1 MNRKK
6 IILFNITSRCNE
18 SCSFCL
24 KSSFLKKGLSDL
36 DLQEIKENYFFLKKS
51 NHISHVV
58 LTGGEPT
65 LHSNFLKI
73 LDFFESQNVDI
84 SLVTNLL
91 RISQSNYFFSKIK
104 PYFSKDKN
112 NRIIASVNHLP
123 SFSQKEKQR
132 ALGFIKILQNQLN
145 FGLTILIY
153 KENID
158 TLGELSLWL
167 RDNIERYYRGIFE
180 IELRFLYFS
189 ETPKDILI
197 DSLPKEKQV
206 APTVSDFLAPWS
218 NTDLPVNIMPSRF
231 PLCYINNFNKIDL
244 GVISKGY
251 YSDTAFTCA
260 IGEVAPIVRK
270 LIEAT
275 QKALNEAIVAA
286 KINNTLGDIGFAI
299 EKTGKSYGFS
309 VIKALTGHGV
319 GFSLH
324 EDPTVYNF
332 GKRGEGLVLKPG
344 MVLAIEPMLSTG
356 SWEIVQRPD
365 ESWATADGGLSA
377 HFEHTI
383 VITEKGQKVLT

>member
-36 DLQEIKENYFFLKKS
+36 DLQEIKGNYFFLKKS

-244 GVISKGY
+244 GVIKLRGNRCYLLVDKEFQREKAQLIDVRGQGVDQCNNCLLRNICMAGDYLKYQGKGWQP
-251 YSDTAFTCA
+251 SIKPFK
-260 IGEVAPIVRK
+260 K
-270 LIEAT
+270 L
-275 QKALNEAIVAA
+275 
-286 KINNTLGDIGFAI
+286 
-299 EKTGKSYGFS
+299 
-309 VIKALTGHGV
+309 
-319 GFSLH
+319 
-324 EDPTVYNF
+324 
-332 GKRGEGLVLKPG
+332 
-344 MVLAIEPMLSTG
+344 
-356 SWEIVQRPD
+356 
-365 ESWATADGGLSA
+365 
-377 HFEHTI
+377 
-383 VITEKGQKVLT
+383 